1 MLQWMGRR
9 EIRTERTGEKMSD
22 RIYGLLEI
30 ELRSDLCTGS
40 GYSYAGIVDSD
51 ICYDDFGIP
60 YIPARRMRGC
70 LRDTWETIL
79 FPNDQAG
86 AEAEAEVLFGKA
98 GDKQP
103 GDLALSN
110 AYISEYKELRAFLKS
125 GSKVEKKYFQPQAIL
140 ERFTHVVGQTRM
152 KEGIADPQS
161 LRYTRVVNQLSPF
174 AKDRENLV
182 FEAEVSCSEGNWEKL
197 EQAVRGTRHIGLKRN
212 RGMGFVRCEL
222 KKQEASGKSDLL
234 TPNENAS
241 ENDAQTVIAY
251 TLENNA
257 PLILSNHD
265 EASSETFISGRS
277 ILGCLAARYLSL
289 PGNTAEDQ
297 AFQELFLSKETIFSN
312 LYPSVKGTTFVPA
325 PGYIN
330 KLKKTGKL
338 VNLLAEDKKENTE
351 ADYRTENGNMPKKL
365 KGKYVALNQTAS
377 GYDTASVYEVEKD
390 IIYHHSRRKTG
401 VTGKE
406 GMLYLL
412 EAVSPGQ
419 QFYGEIRVPAQY
431 ADLVRS
437 LIQMGDIRLG
447 KSKNTEYGTC
457 TVLPCSEHKSS
468 SAPFELKAGDEIVV
482 TFVSDAILTAGT
494 EENEHYAVTFGD
506 LTEAVKKALNLDA
519 EVIIDKSSFTTTVL
533 AGYVSE
539 WNLQRGTVPAVS
551 AGSYVTLK
559 LKEDLKE
566 PVSQNPEIG
575 GFVNEGY
582 GQIRIDLLSAMK
594 YVISEVDPDK
604 ISEEKEDKTGD
615 KDPVGVDWN
624 RIDRLV
630 SPILLE
636 AWMDE
641 LLVEKLGPGKKTIS
655 VSNSSAGRFILML
668 SESIA
673 ENREDPE
680 KEIME
685 LFEER
690 IESIKGDAKKEGQKL
705 IKDVNKTFGI
715 SETSKTEMD
724 SEPVHVLRKLIEK
737 TGKSSE
743 KADIEVRSRQR
754 AQWPKYVMTLL
765 VNRKYEGRNKA

>member
-1 MLQWMGRR
+1 
-9 EIRTERTGEKMSD
+9 MSD
-22 RIYGLLEI
+22 RINGLLEI

-51 ICYDDFGIP
+51 ICYDECGIP

-70 LRDTWETIL
+70 IRDTWETIL
-79 FPNDQAG
+79 FPNDTDG
-86 AEAEAEVLFGKA
+86 AEALFGKA
-98 GDKQP
+98 GDKHP
-103 GDLALSN
+103 GDMALSN
-110 AYISEYKELRAFLKS
+110 AYISGYESLRAFLKS
-125 GSKVEKKYFQPQAIL
+125 GSEVEKKYFQPQAIL

-152 KEGIADPQS
+152 KDGIADPQS

-174 AKDRENLV
+174 AEGRENLV
-182 FEAEVSCSEGNWEKL
+182 FEAEVSCSEENWEKL
-197 EQAVRGTRHIGLKRN
+197 EKAVRGTRHIGLKRN
-212 RGMGFVRCEL
+212 RGMGFVHCEL
-222 KKQEASGKSDLL
+222 KKTENVGGPDLS
-234 TPNENAS
+234 TPNENTL

-265 EASSETFISGRS
+265 ESSSETFISGRS

-289 PGNTAEDQ
+289 QGNTADDL
-297 AFQELFLSKETIFSN
+297 AFQELFLSNRTIFSN
-312 LYPSVKGTTFVPA
+312 LYPSVGGTTFVPA

-351 ADYRTENGNMPKKL
+351 EAYQTENGNMPKKL
-365 KGKYVALNQTAS
+365 KGKYVALNQTVS

-419 QFYGEIRVPAQY
+419 QFSGEIQLPAQY

-437 LIQMGDIRLG
+437 LLQMGDVRLG

-457 TVLPCSEHKSS
+457 RVLPGSNQNS
-468 SAPFELKAGDEIVV
+468 SATPLELKTGDEIVV

-494 EENEHYAVTFGD
+494 EENEHYAVTFED
-506 LTEAVKKALNLDA
+506 LTEAVREALKLDA
-519 EVIIDKSSFTTTVL
+519 EVIVEKSSFTTTVL

-539 WNLQRGTVPAVS
+539 WNLQRGTVPAIS

-559 LKEDLKE
+559 LKSDSKE
-566 PVSQNPEIG
+566 QISQNLRIG
-575 GFVNEGY
+575 GFINEGY

-594 YVISEVDPDK
+594 YVVSEVDPDK
-604 ISEEKEDKTGD
+604 ISDEKEDA
-615 KDPVGVDWN
+615 DPVGVDWN
-624 RIDRLV
+624 RIDNLV

-655 VSNSSAGRFILML
+655 VSNSSAGRLILML

-673 ENREDPE
+673 ENREDP
-680 KEIME
+680 KKIIKS
-685 LFEER
+685 FNER

-705 IKDVNKTFGI
+705 IEDVKNTFWG
-715 SETSKTEMD
+715 SETSETEY
-724 SEPVHVLRKLIEK
+724 EPVHVLRKLIEK